1 MELGE
6 AMASHADKLGMCPV
20 KENVLSVEDE
30 GKIKIVRTKKNA
42 YQSRTVILALGAE
55 HRTLGIP
62 GEEELSGMG
71 VSYCATCDGAFYKDA
86 AAAVVGGGN
95 TAVEDALFLSR
106 ICRKVYLIHRREE
119 LRADRILQERLNA
132 CGNVDILWNTVPVAV
147 EGQDEVTGLKIRNV
161 KTEEE
166 QLLPVDGVFIA
177 VGVVPNTEKLKE
189 LMDTDE
195 NGYIIAGEDCVTSA
209 PGLFAAGDLRT
220 KPLRQV
226 VTAVADGACAVISA
240 QRYLLQNS

>member
-1 MELGE
+1 M
-6 AMASHADKLGMCPV
+6 
-20 KENVLSVEDE
+20 
-30 GKIKIVRTKKNA
+30 
-42 YQSRTVILALGAE
+42 
-55 HRTLGIP
+55 
-62 GEEELSGMG
+62 
-71 VSYCATCDGAFYKDA
+71 
-86 AAAVVGGGN
+86 GGGN

-195 NGYIIAGEDCVTSA
+195 NGYIIAGEDCVTTA

>member
-1 MELGE
+1 MP
-6 AMASHADKLGMCPV
+6 AGMWV
-20 KENVLSVEDE
+20 S
-30 GKIKIVRTKKNA
+30 
-42 YQSRTVILALGAE
+42 
-55 HRTLGIP
+55 
-62 GEEELSGMG
+62 SG
-71 VSYCATCDGAFYKDA
+71 
-86 AAAVVGGGN
+86 
-95 TAVEDALFLSR
+95 
-106 ICRKVYLIHRREE
+106 
-119 LRADRILQERLNA
+119 
-132 CGNVDILWNTVPVAV
+132 NTVPVAV

-195 NGYIIAGEDCVTSA
+195 NGYIIAGEDCVTTA

>member
-6 AMASHADKLGMCPV
+6 AMAAHADRLGISPV

-147 EGQDEVTGLKIRNV
+147 EGRDEVTGLKIRNV